1 MRFVWDTE
9 STKYID
15 KMSDRFKDGIAQGI
29 LWSMIFVEE
38 KAKSRFIQG
47 LNAAKK
53 PPIPSPRPPPGPL
66 TSRTGRLRESIKAG
80 AGRDTGWL
88 KTNVP
93 YGHIHEISG
102 INEEGYNIG
111 LRPFLM
117 PAFTENMGKIKETLA
132 EEIVMEMT
140 KK

>member
-9 STKYID
+9 SSKYID
-15 KMSDRFKDGIAQGI
+15 KMLNRFKDGITQGI
-29 LWSMIFVEE
+29 LWSMVFVEE

-47 LNAAKK
+47 QNADEK
-53 PPIPSPRPPPGPL
+53 PPIPAPLPPPGPL

-80 AGRDTGWL
+80 VGKDIGWL
-88 KTNVP
+88 KTNVS
-93 YGHIHEISG
+93 YGYIHEVTG
-102 INEEGYNIG
+102 INEDGIAIG

-117 PAFTENMGKIKETLA
+117 PAFTENMGKIKETIV